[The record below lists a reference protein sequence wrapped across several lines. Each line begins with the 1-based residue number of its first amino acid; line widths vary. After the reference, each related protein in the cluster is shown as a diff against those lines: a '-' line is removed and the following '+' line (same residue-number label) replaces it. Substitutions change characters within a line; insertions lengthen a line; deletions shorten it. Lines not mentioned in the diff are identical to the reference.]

1 LQAEISMHIF
11 DVDIWQEI
19 FSTIR
24 KNKLRT
30 FLTGFSVAWGIFML
44 IILMGSGK
52 GLQNGIEYNFQSQA
66 TNAMWIYNGTT
77 TKAYKGLQPG
87 RNIQFTNQDY
97 EFVRDRIPGVQE
109 ISARYYMWQ
118 NRLVSYKKQYG
129 TFDLLCV
136 HPDYQDIEFAEILE
150 GRFLNKIDFLNN
162 RKVVV
167 IGMPVKDALFKDGKS
182 PLGEYIRVNR
192 VPFQVVGVFTDRR
205 ERSTQRI
212 YLPISTA
219 QMVFNGGNTIHNLV
233 FTSNLSVPESEA
245 LELTLREKL
254 AEKHR
259 FDKEDMG
266 ALFIWNTLKDY
277 KKFQN
282 LFLGIRIFIGFI
294 GLFTIIAGVV
304 GVSNI
309 MIIVVNERTKEIGI
323 RKAIGATPLS
333 IIGLILLEAILIT
346 AFAGYIGLVLGVGLL
361 EFLSINLPPNDFF
374 RSPEVDFSLALIS
387 TIVLVVAGA
396 IAGFLPALKAS
407 RVQPVV
413 ALRDE

>member
-1 LQAEISMHIF
+1 MKIF
-11 DVDIWQEI
+11 DIDIWQEI

-24 KNKLRT
+24 KNRLRT

-44 IILMGSGK
+44 IILMGSGN
-52 GLQNGIEYNFQSQA
+52 GLQNGIEYNFQSHA
-66 TNAMWIYNGTT
+66 VNSLGIYNGTT
-77 TKAYKGLQPG
+77 TKPYKGLQAG
-87 RNIQFTNQDY
+87 RNIEFTNQDY
-97 EFVRDRIPGVQE
+97 EFVRDHIPGVKE

-118 NRLVSYKKQYG
+118 NRIVSYKKQYG
-129 TFDLLCV
+129 AFDLLCV
-136 HPDYQDIEFAEILE
+136 HPDYQVIDNSEIVE
-150 GRFLNKIDFLNN
+150 GRFLNNIDILQN

-167 IGMPVKDALFKDGKS
+167 IGKPVKEALFKDGKS
-182 PLGEYIRVNR
+182 PLGEYVKLNR
-192 VPFQVVGVFTDRR
+192 VPFLVVGVFVDRR
-205 ERSTQRI
+205 ERDNQRI

-219 QMVFNGGNTIHNLV
+219 QMVFNGGNRIHNLSI
-233 FTSNLSVPESEA
+233 TSDMSAAESEQ
-245 LELTLREKL
+245 LEANIREKL
-254 AEKHR
+254 AARHR
-259 FDKEDMG
+259 FDKDDEG
-266 ALFIWNTLKDY
+266 ALFIWNTLKEY

-323 RKAIGATPLS
+323 RKAIGATPWS
-333 IIGLILLEAILIT
+333 IIGLILLESIMIT

-361 EFLSINLPPNDFF
+361 EFLSKNLPANDFF
-374 RSPEVDFSLALIS
+374 RTPQVDFMLAIVS
-387 TIVLVVAGA
+387 TGVLVLAGA
-396 IAGFLPALKAS
+396 AAGFFPALKAS

>member
-1 LQAEISMHIF
+1 M
-11 DVDIWQEI
+11 
-19 FSTIR
+19 
-24 KNKLRT
+24 
-30 FLTGFSVAWGIFML
+30 
-44 IILMGSGK
+44 
-52 GLQNGIEYNFQSQA
+52 
-66 TNAMWIYNGTT
+66 
-77 TKAYKGLQPG
+77 
-87 RNIQFTNQDY
+87 
-97 EFVRDRIPGVQE
+97 
-109 ISARYYMWQ
+109 
-118 NRLVSYKKQYG
+118 
-129 TFDLLCV
+129 
-136 HPDYQDIEFAEILE
+136 
-150 GRFLNKIDFLNN
+150 
-162 RKVVV
+162 
-167 IGMPVKDALFKDGKS
+167 DALFKDGKS
-182 PLGEYIRVNR
+182 PLGEYIKVNR

-233 FTSNLSVPESEA
+233 FTSNLSVSESEA
-245 LELTLREKL
+245 LELTLRQKL

-259 FDKEDMG
+259 FDKEDQG

-323 RKAIGATPLS
+323 RKAIGATPWS
-333 IIGLILLEAILIT
+333 IIGLILMEAILIT
-346 AFAGYIGLVLGVGLL
+346 AFAGYVGLVLGVGLL
-361 EFLSINLPPNDFF
+361 EFLAKNLPPNDFF

-387 TIVLVVAGA
+387 TIVLVIAGA
-396 IAGFLPALKAS
+396 AAGFIPALKAA

>member
-1 LQAEISMHIF
+1 MHIF
-11 DVDIWQEI
+11 DVDIWEEI

-44 IILMGSGK
+44 IILMGSGN
-52 GLQNGIEYNFQSQA
+52 GLQNGIEYNFQSDA
-66 TNAMWIYNGTT
+66 TNSLYINNGTT
-77 TKAYKGLQPG
+77 TKPYKGLQRG
-87 RNIQFTNQDY
+87 RQIQFTNDDY
-97 EFVRDRIPGVQE
+97 EFVRDHIPGVKE
-109 ISARYYMWQ
+109 ISARFFMWQ

-129 TFDLLCV
+129 TFDLMCV
-136 HPDYQDIEFAEILE
+136 HPDYQVIENATIVE
-150 GRFLNKIDFLNN
+150 GRFLNQVDILHT

-167 IGMPVKDALFKDGKS
+167 IGKPVKDALFKDGKN
-182 PLGEYIRVNR
+182 PLGEFIRINR
-192 VPFQVVGVFTDRR
+192 VPFEVVGVFSDRNDR
-205 ERSTQRI
+205 DNQRL
-212 YLPISTA
+212 YLPISTS
-219 QMVFNGGNTIHNLV
+219 QMIFNGGNRIHNLAI
-233 FTSNLSVPESEA
+233 TSDLSADESEA
-245 LELTLREKL
+245 LEADIREKL
-254 AEKHR
+254 AAKHR
-259 FDKEDMG
+259 FDKTDEG
-266 ALFIWNTLKDY
+266 ALFIWNTLKEY

-282 LFLGIRIFIGFI
+282 LFLGIKIFIGFI

-323 RKAIGATPLS
+323 RKAIGATPWS
-333 IIGLILLEAILIT
+333 IIGLILLESVMIT

-361 EFLSINLPPNDFF
+361 ELLSNSLPPNDFF
-374 RSPEVDFSLALIS
+374 RSPEVDFSLAVVS

-396 IAGFLPALKAS
+396 IAGFFPALKAS